1 VSKTPSVVLSLGYSI
16 TVHGAGILKST
27 DLDQVEMTF
36 ALSKLTSST
45 RPALLETKQR
55 RTYYLY
61 DLKTGYSNAD
71 QTDLNLQP
79 DVAIMSHI
87 NQEGEVVDLVWDGRT
102 RTSKSLTDTAYTD
115 IGLGPN

>member
-1 VSKTPSVVLSLGYSI
+1 VVLSLGYSI
-16 TVHGAGILKST
+16 TVHGAGILKAP

-61 DLKTGYSNAD
+61 DLRTAYAHAD
-71 QTDLNLQP
+71 QNDLNLQP

-87 NQEGEVVDLVWDGRT
+87 NQEGEVIDLVWDGRT
-102 RTSKSLTDTAYTD
+102 RSSKSLTQSAYED
-115 IGLGPN
+115 IGLGQK